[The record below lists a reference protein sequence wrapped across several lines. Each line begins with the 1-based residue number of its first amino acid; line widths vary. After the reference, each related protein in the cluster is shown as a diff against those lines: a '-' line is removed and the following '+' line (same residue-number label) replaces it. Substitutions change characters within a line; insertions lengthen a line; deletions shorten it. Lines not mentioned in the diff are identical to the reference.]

1 MSKADSLRAGARSA
15 WLKRKN
21 HPEGTRRDIPEIAH
35 QEFSQNRLSG
45 VRIDVIAERTRTSK
59 HMIDYYGSKE
69 GLYHAVL
76 ERAYTG
82 IREREEELNL
92 GPREA
97 LRRLVEITFD

>member
-21 HPEGTRRDIPEIAH
+21 DPEGTRRDIPEIAH